1 MSEAF
6 LKALRW
12 YFIAA
17 CAVSGTTSFI
27 LADYYNS
34 IKPVGIGILSFGIV
48 YIMTAFWKDVRGKL
62 LAANVGVFFFLTLV
76 SSHIYPVLYVLFGLK
91 QHTMGILGNEFF
103 MWAVIEGVIGI
114 PIMAVVFFFYD

>member
-17 CAVSGTTSFI
+17 CTIIGTTCFI
-27 LADYYNS
+27 LAEHYES
-34 IKPVGIGILSFGIV
+34 IKLVGPGALAFGTV

-62 LAANVGVFFFLTLV
+62 LAANVGVFFLLTLL
-76 SSHIYPVLYVLFGLK
+76 SSHIYKVIFVLFGILP
-91 QHTMGILGNEFF
+91 QDMGFFSNPYF
-103 MWAVIEGVIGI
+103 MWAFVVAILGI
-114 PIMAVVFFFYD
+114 PIMAVVFLFYD

>member
-17 CAVSGTTSFI
+17 CAVIGTTSFI
-27 LADYYNS
+27 LADHYNS

-62 LAANVGVFFFLTLV
+62 LAANVGVFFLLTLL
-76 SSHIYPVLYVLFGLK
+76 SSHIYTILYVLFGLK
-91 QHTMGILGNEFF
+91 ISSMGMFANQYF
-103 MWAVIEGVIGI
+103 MWGFIEALIGI

>member
-17 CAVSGTTSFI
+17 CTVAGTTCFI
-27 LADYYNS
+27 LAEHYNS
-34 IKPVGIGILSFGIV
+34 IKPVGVGALAFGVV

-62 LAANVGVFFFLTLV
+62 LAANVGVFFLLTV
-76 SSHIYPVLYVLFGLK
+76 FCKYIYKIIYVLFGILP
-91 QHTMGILGNEFF
+91 QDMGIFANPYF
-103 MWAVIEGVIGI
+103 MWAFVE
-114 PIMAVVFFFYD
+114 AVVGVPTMTVVFLFYD

>member
-6 LKALRW
+6 LTALRW

-17 CAVSGTTSFI
+17 CTVIGTTCFI
-27 LADYYNS
+27 LAEHYNS
-34 IKPVGIGILSFGIV
+34 IKPVGVGALAFGIV

-62 LAANVGVFFFLTLV
+62 LAANVGVFFLLTLL
-76 SSHIYPVLYVLFGLK
+76 SSKIYMIIYVLFGVMP
-91 QHTMGILGNEFF
+91 QEMGFFSNPYF
-103 MWAVIEGVIGI
+103 MWAFIEAVVGI

>member
-12 YFIAA
+12 YFIAL
-17 CAVSGTTSFI
+17 CAVIGTSCFI
-27 LADYYNS
+27 LAEHYNT
-34 IKPVGIGILSFGIV
+34 IKPVGVGILAYGTV

-62 LAANVGVFFFLTLV
+62 LAANMGVFFLLTLFSGYTGFILYEIFDIKQKSLGMV
-76 SSHIYPVLYVLFGLK
+76 GNPYVMWGIVEAVL
-91 QHTMGILGNEFF
+91 
-103 MWAVIEGVIGI
+103 GI